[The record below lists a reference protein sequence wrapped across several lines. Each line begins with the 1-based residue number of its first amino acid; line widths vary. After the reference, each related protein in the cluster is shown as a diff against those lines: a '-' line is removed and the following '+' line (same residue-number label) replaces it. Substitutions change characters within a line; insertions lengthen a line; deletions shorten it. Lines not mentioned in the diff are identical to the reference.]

1 MLKKLTFLSLFF
13 IPSFLLADDF
23 TVTISTNSMA
33 VIQKAT
39 PNIQVFIQAVVNRS
53 VENLKD
59 EIIRRRLNNP
69 VEKQKIIDSIIE
81 K

>member
-1 MLKKLTFLSLFF
+1 MKKILFF
-13 IPSFLLADDF
+13 VLFVPSYVFADDF